1 MVGVGVGRF
10 RHLCYS
16 PCWCCDRC
24 SSRGRWLLSLSQAL
38 SLTTTVSGMQNFH
51 VPNPVV
57 VLTLVLVPEHADLR
71 LIPTDARGGGIP
83 PGGRACGIRRTR
95 CARTCGEVRRSRGAR
110 ASGLHASGQHACAI
124 LI

>member
-57 VLTLVLVPEHADLR
+57 VLTPVVVPVVSVVPVVLVPVVRSVVPGVLGPAGCTPVGSTHA
-71 LIPTDARGGGIP
+71 P
-83 PGGRACGIRRTR
+83 
-95 CARTCGEVRRSRGAR
+95 S
-110 ASGLHASGQHACAI
+110 
-124 LI
+124 